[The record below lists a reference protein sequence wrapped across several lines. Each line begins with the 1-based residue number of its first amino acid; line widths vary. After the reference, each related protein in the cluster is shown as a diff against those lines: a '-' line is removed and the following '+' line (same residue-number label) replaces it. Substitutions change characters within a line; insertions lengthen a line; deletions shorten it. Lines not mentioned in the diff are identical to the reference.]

1 MVELERRG
9 VPTVI
14 FTAEAFVRDAQHS
27 AQTFGLADL
36 PLAVVPLPFTN
47 QSAESIRKMVDAC
60 FGEVIAGLTQT
71 VKRPGAYTKRPE
83 IAEGPFR
90 ISECGPQGCEL
101 GPNIGLHISEE
112 NLIFE
117 GEDLLGA
124 WGTMNRQFL
133 EYGWGDGFP
142 LVPPTPRAVEEMLRS
157 TSRSPDELIAELEP
171 GFGKATVQKIAVNS
185 VMAGC
190 RPGHLPVLIAAVQ
203 CLAKPE
209 INLRNKAMSTG
220 SHAPL
225 MLVNGPK
232 AKALKIN
239 AGSCALGPGACSAV
253 NTVLGRAV
261 RLIMMNI
268 GHTYPGISDMDT
280 IGSPAKYS
288 LCVAENEDQSP
299 WEAYHVEKGCS
310 RNVSTVTI
318 QFVYGLCELFDFT
331 NLLPERLI
339 EVFSTAAS
347 NVAQLSTGLWLIG
360 RRADPRYKTE
370 EKEHNF
376 LLICPEHAQIFA
388 KAGWSKGEVR
398 EALYRVTRMPFK
410 TLMLN
415 KEAKAMAAAHPN
427 LRWLWDNPD
436 LLLPVVETPECFE
449 IAVVGGAAGRGT
461 YFYGAGGPI
470 TMPIEE

>member
-1 MVELERRG
+1 MVELERRR

-14 FTAEAFVRDAQHS
+14 FTAEAFVPDAQQS
-27 AQTFGLADL
+27 AQTFGLAGL

-71 VKRPGAYTKRPE
+71 VKGPAAFSGRPG

-101 GPNIGLHISEE
+101 GPHIGLRLSDE
-112 NLIFE
+112 NLIFA

-124 WGTMNRQFL
+124 WETMNRQFL
-133 EYGWGDGFP
+133 AYGWGDGFP
-142 LVPPTPRAVEEMLRS
+142 LVPPTPRAVEEMLRG
-157 TSRSPDELIAELEP
+157 TSRSPDALIAELEP

-190 RPGHLPVLIAAVQ
+190 RPEHLPVLIAAVQ

-220 SHAPL
+220 PHAPL

-239 AGSCALGPGACSAV
+239 AGSCALGPGAPSAV
-253 NTVLGRAV
+253 NTALGRAV

-280 IGSPAKYS
+280 IGSPTKYS

-299 WEAYHVEKGCS
+299 WEAYPAEKGYS
-310 RNVSTVTI
+310 RDVSTVTI

-331 NLLPERLI
+331 SRLPEHLI
-339 EVFSTAAS
+339 EVFSTAVT

-398 EALYRVTRMPFK
+398 KALYRAARMPFK

-415 KEAKAMAAAHPN
+415 KEAKAMAAAHPE
-427 LRWLWDNPD
+427 LGWLWDNPD

-449 IAVVGGAAGRGT
+449 IAVVGGAASRGT

>member
-1 MVELERRG
+1 M
-9 VPTVI
+9 
-14 FTAEAFVRDAQHS
+14 RDAQQS
-27 AQTFGLADL
+27 AQTFGLAGL
-36 PLAVVPLPFTN
+36 PLVVVPLPFTN
-47 QSAESIRKMVDAC
+47 QSAESIRKMVDAS
-60 FGEVIAGLTQT
+60 FEEVIAGLTQA
-71 VKRPGAYTKRPE
+71 VKAPPAFTGRPE
-83 IAEGPFR
+83 FAEKRLPVSG
-90 ISECGPQGCEL
+90 CGPLECEL
-101 GPNIGLHISEE
+101 GPNMGFRISEE
-112 NLIFE
+112 KLFFE
-117 GEDLLGA
+117 GEDLLDA
-124 WGTMNRQFL
+124 WETMNRQFL

-142 LVPPTPRAVEEMLRS
+142 LVPPTFQAVEEMLRG
-157 TSRSPDELIAELEP
+157 TSRSPDELIATLEP
-171 GFGKATVQKIAVNS
+171 GFGKGTVQKIAVNA

-190 RPGHLPVLIAAVQ
+190 RAGHLPVLIAAVQ

-220 SHAPL
+220 PHAPL
-225 MLVNGPK
+225 ILVNGPR

-239 AGSCALGPGACSAV
+239 AGSCALGPGAPSAA
-253 NTVLGRAV
+253 NTALGRAM

-268 GHTYPGISDMDT
+268 GHTYPGVSDMDT
-280 IGSPAKYS
+280 IGSPTKYS

-299 WEAYHVEKGCS
+299 WDPYHVEKGYS
-310 RNVSTVTI
+310 RDVSTVTL
-318 QFVYGLCELFDFT
+318 QFVYGLCELFDFA
-331 NLLPERLI
+331 NHLPERLV
-339 EVFSTAAS
+339 EVFSTAAT
-347 NVAQLSTGLWLIG
+347 NVAQVGTGLWLLG

-376 LLICPEHAQIFA
+376 FLLCPEHAQIFA
-388 KAGWSKGEVR
+388 RAGWSKEVLR
-398 EALYRVTRMPFK
+398 EALYRAARMPFK

-461 YFYGAGGPI
+461 YFYGAGGPV

>member
-14 FTAEAFVRDAQHS
+14 FTAEAFVRDAQQS
-27 AQTFGLADL
+27 AQTFGLAGL

-47 QSAESIRKMVDAC
+47 QSAESIRKMVDAS
-60 FGEVIAGLTQT
+60 FEEVIAGLTQP
-71 VKRPGAYTKRPE
+71 VRGPRNFIERPNV
-83 IAEGPFR
+83 AEAQLGML
-90 ISECGPQGCEL
+90 ECGPLKCEP
-101 GPNIGLHISEE
+101 GPQIRFHVPDEKLV
-112 NLIFE
+112 FD
-117 GEDLLGA
+117 GEDLLNA
-124 WGTMNRQFL
+124 WETMNRQFL

-142 LVPPTPRAVEEMLRS
+142 LVPPTFQAVEEMLRG
-157 TSRSPDELIAELEP
+157 TSRSPDELIATLEP
-171 GFGKATVQKIAVNS
+171 GFGKGTVQKIAVNA

-220 SHAPL
+220 PHAPL
-225 MLVNGPK
+225 MLVNGPR
-232 AKALKIN
+232 AKSLKIN
-239 AGSCALGPGACSAV
+239 AKSCALGPGAPSAA
-253 NTVLGRAV
+253 NTALGRAL

-268 GHTYPGISDMDT
+268 GHTYPGVSDMDT
-280 IGSPAKYS
+280 IGSPTKYS

-299 WEAYHVEKGCS
+299 WDPYHVEKGYS
-310 RNVSTVTI
+310 RDVSTVTL
-318 QFVYGLCELFDFT
+318 QFVYGLCELFDFA
-331 NLLPERLI
+331 NHLPERLI
-339 EVFSTAAS
+339 EVFSTAAL
-347 NVAQLSTGLWLIG
+347 NVAQVGTGLWLLG

-388 KAGWSKGEVR
+388 KAGWSKEVLR
-398 EALYRVTRMPFK
+398 EALYRAARMPFK

-415 KEAKAMAAAHPN
+415 KEPKAMAAAHPN

-436 LLLPVVETPECFE
+436 LLLPVVEIPECFE

-461 YFYGAGGPI
+461 YFYGAGGPV
-470 TMPIEE
+470 